1 MKKPLLVSFL
11 LLTLILGACGGG
23 SLEGEEVTITGALIG
38 VEQDLFR
45 AAFDSFTEETGII
58 VSYTGS
64 DNFEQEIQIQMESG
78 DTPDFALW
86 PQPGGLVDAANRG
99 YHVPLEDLGIDI
111 ADYRAN
117 YSPYMVGLGEVDGVV
132 YGGVG
137 STNLKSLVWYQP
149 DEFAARSFDDLYP
162 TSIVLTCS

>member
-38 VEQDLFR
+38 SDQDGFR
-45 AAFDSFTEETGII
+45 AAFEPFMEETGII
-58 VSYTGS
+58 VSYQGS

-86 PQPGGLVDAANRG
+86 PQPGAVVDAANSCLL
-99 YHVPLEDLGIDI
+99 YT
-111 ADYRAN
+111 
-117 YSPYMVGLGEVDGVV
+117 SPSPRDKRQSRMP
-132 YGGVG
+132 
-137 STNLKSLVWYQP
+137 SS
-149 DEFAARSFDDLYP
+149 A
-162 TSIVLTCS
+162 

>member
-45 AAFDSFTEETGII
+45 AAFDSFTEETGIV

-64 DNFEQEIQIQMESG
+64 DNFEQEIQIQME
-78 DTPDFALW
+78 
-86 PQPGGLVDAANRG
+86 
-99 YHVPLEDLGIDI
+99 
-111 ADYRAN
+111 
-117 YSPYMVGLGEVDGVV
+117 
-132 YGGVG
+132 
-137 STNLKSLVWYQP
+137 
-149 DEFAARSFDDLYP
+149 
-162 TSIVLTCS
+162 